1 MRTATS
7 ALHVVYTILS
17 CCSQQDLA
25 QAFTSYVSKAKTSSS
40 IISRHVNVN
49 THAYTTFLTTNTQ
62 LSASPVS
69 SSSSNITNKQAEN
82 GDVVTLEI
90 QLTPTNFV
98 PDEPLF
104 DTEGTVQFILGGG
117 GHLPGL
123 HAAVLGKAAGEELTE
138 CTLDAGYGSINPDN
152 IIKVPQSNAPEGTKM
167 KVGMELFLQNGMKVR
182 VTEVDDE
189 SETPTFTIDANP
201 PLAGSAYSA
210 KIKVVA
216 VDSVENFETATFALG
231 CFWGGE
237 LAYMREPGVVG
248 TKVGYTQG
256 EKSAVNPTYQEVC
269 SGSTGHTEAIQ
280 VVFDPAVVSYKR
292 LCQLAVDRLSANGSI
307 YLKNQ
312 VGNDRGTQYRHGIYY
327 HDEEQRVI
335 AKEILD
341 GVLPR
346 VGDGVECQTELEAA
360 TVFYDA
366 EDYHMQYL
374 LKGGQSAK
382 KGVTETIR
390 CYG

>member
-1 MRTATS
+1 MRTATA
-7 ALHVVYTILS
+7 ALHVVYAILS
-17 CCSQQDLA
+17 CCSQQEFV
-25 QAFTSYVSKAKTSSS
+25 QAFTASSS
-40 IISRHVNVN
+40 RHAN
-49 THAYTTFLTTNTQ
+49 AYTFLTNSRTKSQ
-62 LSASPVS
+62 LSASAS
-69 SSSSNITNKQAEN
+69 TKQAEN
-82 GDVVTLEI
+82 GDVVTLDI

-104 DTEGTVQFILGGG
+104 DTEGTVQFVLGGG

-123 HAAVLGKAAGEELTE
+123 HAAVLGKATGEELTE

-152 IIKVPQSNAPEGTKM
+152 ILKVPQSNAPDDTKM

-189 SETPTFTIDANP
+189 NETFTIDANP

-210 KIKVVA
+210 NIKVVA
-216 VDSVENFETATFALG
+216 VESAEKFETATFALG

-237 LAYMREPGVVG
+237 LAYMREPGVVC

-256 EKSAVNPTYQEVC
+256 EKVDPTYQEVC

-280 VVFDPAVVSYKR
+280 VVFNPTVVSYKR
-292 LCQLAVDRLSANGSI
+292 LCELAVDRLSASGSI

-360 TVFYDA
+360 TLFYDA

-382 KGVTETIR
+382 KGATETIR

>member
-1 MRTATS
+1 MRITWKAASLCIISYQETA
-7 ALHVVYTILS
+7 H
-17 CCSQQDLA
+17 
-25 QAFTSYVSKAKTSSS
+25 AFTTSH
-40 IISRHVNVN
+40 IGKYIKGRP
-49 THAYTTFLTTNTQ
+49 AFLTTTASQ
-62 LSASPVS
+62 LAA
-69 SSSSNITNKQAEN
+69 KQATN
-82 GDVVTLEI
+82 GDIVTLHI

-98 PDEPLF
+98 PGETLF
-104 DTEGTVQFILGGG
+104 DTEGAVKFVLGGG

-123 HAAVLGKAAGEELTE
+123 HEAVLGKEAGDEISD
-138 CTLDAGYGSINPDN
+138 CTIDAGYGAANPEN
-152 IIKVPQSNAPEGTKM
+152 IMTVPQSNAPGSTEM
-167 KVGMELFLQNGMKVR
+167 KVGMELYLQNGMKVC
-182 VTEVDDE
+182 VTEVDDDKK
-189 SETPTFTIDANP
+189 TFTIDANP
-201 PLAGSAYSA
+201 PLAGSAFSA
-210 KIKVVA
+210 AIKVTA
-216 VDSVENFETATFALG
+216 VDAPEKFETATFALG

-256 EKSAVNPTYQEVC
+256 EKVDPTYQEVC

-280 VVFDPAVVSYKR
+280 IVFDPDMVSFRR
-292 LCQLAVDRLSANGSI
+292 LCELAVDRLSASGSI
-307 YLKNQ
+307 YLKDQ

-327 HDEEQRVI
+327 HNEEQRII

-341 GVLPR
+341 GITPR

-360 TVFYDA
+360 SVWYDA

-382 KGVTETIR
+382 KGATETIR